1 MTILT
6 KDKLTCDISVVK
18 IKFQGFKIRD
28 NKPYQYYY
36 PVKTES
42 QYVDVVIIRTLN
54 QQHYNSDGTT
64 EQVH

>member
-1 MTILT
+1 M
-6 KDKLTCDISVVK
+6 VK
-18 IKFQGFKIRD
+18 IKIQGFKIRD
-28 NKPYQYYY
+28 NKAHQYYY

-42 QYVDVVIIRTLN
+42 QYVDAVIIRTLN

>member
-6 KDKLTCDISVVK
+6 MDKLTCDISMVK
-18 IKFQGFKIRD
+18 IKIQGFKIRD
-28 NKPYQYYY
+28 NKPHQYYY

-42 QYVDVVIIRTLN
+42 QYVDAVIIRTLN

>member
-6 KDKLTCDISVVK
+6 MDKLTCDISMVK
-18 IKFQGFKIRD
+18 IKIQGFKIRD
-28 NKPYQYYY
+28 NKPHQYYY

-42 QYVDVVIIRTLN
+42 QYVDAVMLN

>member
-6 KDKLTCDISVVK
+6 MDKLTCDISLVK
-18 IKFQGFKIRD
+18 IKFQGFKIRG

-42 QYVDVVIIRTLN
+42 QYFDVVIIRTLN

>member
-6 KDKLTCDISVVK
+6 KDNLTYDISVIK
-18 IKFQGFKIRD
+18 IKFQGFKIRVT
-28 NKPYQYYY
+28 KPHHYHY

-42 QYVDVVIIRTLN
+42 QYVDDVVIRTLN

-64 EQVH
+64 EQLH